1 MSEPVGRRRLSPIE
15 FRTLRSIGR
24 EPWSEADGTIQ
35 WKFHRKWV
43 DLYREDYWRYSSLI
57 AKARTA
63 VEELLS
69 LGLVVRVSARRCCND
84 ATCQAPFHDELH
96 LSESGKLLLARA
108 NSASARLQTRDDVC
122 DHLMGQRP
130 AKCVAGLEQSMT
142 TGISRD
148 PKVRGSITSG
158 PNRTMDLQSLV
169 NVLSS
174 RAQIAPPRVKL
185 WRNRNARY
193 NAATHGIAVSGALAD
208 GLNEAQL
215 HTLLAH
221 EVGHASR
228 RANTLRRV
236 LKYLFPP
243 LLILLATA
251 AIAFSVGGFSAA
263 QDVARGLRAW
273 GALLVTGIGI
283 LVAARVHESIERQA
297 RRDAYAEE
305 LRADRFAK
313 RHGDP
318 NADVASVLEACAQI
332 EGSGMLGP
340 EAMRRIRFARRL
352 ELNDR
357 KHGSG

>member
-1 MSEPVGRRRLSPIE
+1 MSEPERRRRLSPIE
-15 FRTLRSIGR
+15 FQTLRSIGR
-24 EPWSEADGTIQ
+24 EPWSEANGTIQ

-43 DLYREDYWRYSSLI
+43 DLYREEHWRFSSLI
-57 AKARTA
+57 AKAKDA
-63 VEELLS
+63 ADELVS
-69 LGLVVRVSARRCCND
+69 LGLVTRVSARRCCND

-108 NSASARLQTRDDVC
+108 NSSSTGLQTKDDGC
-122 DHLMGQRP
+122 RHLKGQRP
-130 AKCVAGLEQSMT
+130 AKCVAGLAPTMT
-142 TGISRD
+142 IGISRD
-148 PKVRGSITSG
+148 PTVPGSITYG
-158 PNRTMDLQSLV
+158 HIRTLDLQALV
-169 NVLSS
+169 KVLSS

-193 NAATHGIAVSGALAD
+193 NAASNGIAVSVALAD

-283 LVAARVHESIERQA
+283 LVAARVHESIERRA

-318 NADVASVLEACAQI
+318 NADVASALEACAQI
-332 EGSGMLGP
+332 EGSGTLGP

-357 KHGSG
+357 KHGLG